1 MYRDSYVNIDVDAL
15 KNNIKEII
23 KTYSGY
29 KYYFGVVKANCYG
42 HGEYLVNKMI
52 ESGIN
57 YLCTSS
63 LEEALSIRKFNKDIP
78 ILCFGYIS
86 PDNFKIVEENN
97 ITITIISYEYFK
109 EVKDTKYKVKTHL
122 KINSGMNRL
131 GVKDKNEVKEI
142 YDTLKD
148 SNIYLEG
155 VYTHFATS
163 GVEDVYFDKQVNNFN
178 TITSE
183 IDLTKIDIVHLYNS
197 MSLVKHNKFRD
208 ANGVRLGL
216 IMYGFS
222 YNAGISLKKLKL
234 FNIKKKIKLLGK
246 TISDTNLNNN
256 LKLKKVMSIHSRV
269 ININTLKKGEV
280 VGYGAKFKAR
290 KDTFIA
296 TIEVGHADGITEYFN
311 KVKINNKVYNVVAV
325 CMDYIMAE
333 VDSSVKLY
341 DSVNII
347 DNTLTIASVAANA
360 NDSIHHILVSIT
372 NRLPRKYIENNKEKI
387 IM

>member
-109 EVKDTKYKVKTHL
+109 EVKDTKYKVKAHL

-163 GVEDVYFDKQVNNFN
+163 GVEDVYFDKQVNNF
-178 TITSE
+178 SFF
-183 IDLTKIDIVHLYNS
+183 K
-197 MSLVKHNKFRD
+197 
-208 ANGVRLGL
+208 L
-216 IMYGFS
+216 IP
-222 YNAGISLKKLKL
+222 AL
-234 FNIKKKIKLLGK
+234 
-246 TISDTNLNNN
+246 
-256 LKLKKVMSIHSRV
+256 
-269 ININTLKKGEV
+269 
-280 VGYGAKFKAR
+280 
-290 KDTFIA
+290 
-296 TIEVGHADGITEYFN
+296 
-311 KVKINNKVYNVVAV
+311 
-325 CMDYIMAE
+325 
-333 VDSSVKLY
+333 
-341 DSVNII
+341 
-347 DNTLTIASVAANA
+347 
-360 NDSIHHILVSIT
+360 
-372 NRLPRKYIENNKEKI
+372 
-387 IM
+387 